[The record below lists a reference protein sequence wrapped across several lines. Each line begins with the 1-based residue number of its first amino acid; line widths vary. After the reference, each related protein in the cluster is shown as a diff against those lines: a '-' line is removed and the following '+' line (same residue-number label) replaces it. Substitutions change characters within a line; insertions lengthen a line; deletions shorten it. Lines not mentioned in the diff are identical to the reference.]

1 MTLDAA
7 IGDRANELDEAFAD
21 PSAFRLWYDV
31 AAPRVY
37 SYLVARL
44 GDVTLAEELTQQT
57 FVAAVDQRHRF
68 DGRADSVTWLC
79 GIAKHKLA
87 DHFRRLEREH
97 RRQIR
102 IELGTISG
110 DDPGLPWRASE
121 QRTEIQRVLAELPP
135 AQRAALLFSDLD
147 GLSVAEIG
155 RLLGRSTGA
164 AQSLITRARE
174 GFRERYRGEAADV

>member
-7 IGDRANELDEAFAD
+7 IVERADELADAFAD
-21 PSAFRLWYDV
+21 PTAFRRWYDV

-37 SYLVARL
+37 SYLIART
-44 GDVTLAEELTQQT
+44 GEITLAEELTQQT
-57 FVAAVDQRHRF
+57 FVAAIDQRHRF

-102 IELGTISG
+102 IELGTVTTG
-110 DDPGLPWRASE
+110 DPEIPWRTSE
-121 QRTEIQRVLAELPP
+121 QRTEIQRILAELPP
-135 AQRAALLFSDLD
+135 AQRAALLFADLD
-147 GLSVAEIG
+147 GLPVAEIG

-174 GFRERYRGEAADV
+174 NFRERYRGEASDG